1 MEWINSQPWSTSI
14 KEAAIQKQP
23 APGLKTTEVK
33 RIMGAP
39 LRVTK
44 IRSPVKGRAEEHW
57 FYAEG
62 TVLIFHNG
70 LLTKTDHV
78 EAK

>member
-1 MEWINSQPWSTSI
+1 MDQFSALVQLPLKRQRLEN
-14 KEAAIQKQP
+14 KP

-44 IRSPVKGRAEEHW
+44 LRTPVKGLAEEHW
-57 FYAEG
+57 FYAGG

>member
-1 MEWINSQPWSTSI
+1 
-14 KEAAIQKQP
+14 
-23 APGLKTTEVK
+23 
-33 RIMGAP
+33 MGAP

-44 IRSPVKGRAEEHW
+44 IRSPVKGLAEEHW

-70 LLTKTDHV
+70 LLIKTDRV
-78 EAK
+78 EAKYDCSESGFPSQLVKRINPS